1 MLNKDYFLGF
11 DRLMRDMENF
21 GNNIPKYPPHNIIK
35 EDGKFKIEMAL
46 AGFAK
51 EDVSIEIKNKTL
63 KVVGEPLQET
73 KDYVFKGISSKGFEK
88 SFVLGEHI
96 KVIDADM
103 INGLLSIS
111 LEEIVPEENKPLK
124 IEIK

>member
-35 EDGKFKIEMAL
+35 ENGKFKIEMAL

>member
-21 GNNIPKYPPHNIIK
+21 NNIPKYPPHNIIR

-63 KVVGEPLQET
+63 KVVGEPLQKT

-111 LEEIVPEENKPLK
+111 LEEIIPEENRPLT

>member
-51 EDVSIEIKNKTL
+51 ENVSIEIKNKTL

-111 LEEIVPEENKPLK
+111 LEEIVPEENKPLT